1 MTRRP
6 PSGGAAGASRPG
18 PSSAEVAIL
27 QHRLKS
33 LTREMGLS
41 LLHTA
46 RSPILAEARDFV
58 TGVYDARGRVLE
70 QTEYIPVL
78 AFAVQPSLRAVIG
91 AFGDDVHPGDVFLH
105 NDVFRGG
112 NQLADLCVFRPVFFR
127 GALVAWVAVKG
138 HQADIGGAVG
148 GGYNPRATEVWQE
161 GLRIPPV
168 RVVARGR
175 RLRDVWDLVFAN
187 IRYPV
192 VAEDLEASMGA
203 CVVGERG
210 LLRIL
215 ARSGEDGFLRGI
227 EGLMDATERRMRA
240 AIREFPD
247 GVYRGEAPV
256 YAGAEEW
263 GSPLWI
269 RCRVEIREGTVRISY
284 EGTSPQTGG
293 FINAPAS
300 ASLSAAV
307 LTLLMILAPDIPHND
322 GMLRP
327 IGIDLPAGSILA
339 ARYPCAT
346 GFGNTLTGAHA
357 DALFRAFFQARP
369 DRVTAGWNRML
380 AVVIAGTDPRDGD
393 SPYVD
398 ILFNALKGG
407 GGALEGQDGYD
418 HIGLINCA
426 GGILAQDP
434 EMFEAAVPHRLVRH
448 EYAPGTAGRGR
459 WRGGR
464 GVVTRIR
471 FGAPVDRLVVFGD
484 GLVEESRAFG
494 LAGGAAGG
502 RNRLFLD
509 YPDGRRVRPRSLDL
523 VEGVPEGTVFTQVAG
538 GGGGFGEPKDGPDC
552 G

>member
-1 MTRRP
+1 MTRRS
-6 PSGGAAGASRPG
+6 PSGGGAGGRPPG
-18 PSSAEVAIL
+18 PSSAEVTIL

-78 AFAVQPSLRAVIG
+78 AFAVQPSLRAVIDV
-91 AFGDDVHPGDVFLH
+91 FGDDVHPGDVFLH

-112 NQLADLCVFRPVFFR
+112 NQLADVCVFRPVFFQD
-127 GALVAWVAVKG
+127 ALAAWVAVKG

-168 RVVARGR
+168 RVVSRGR
-175 RLRDVWDLVFAN
+175 RLRDVWDLVLAN

-192 VAEDLEASMGA
+192 VAEDLEAAMGA

-215 ARSGEDGFLRGI
+215 ARSGEDGFLQGI
-227 EGLMDATERRMRA
+227 ESLMDATERRMRA

-256 YAGAEEW
+256 CAGAEER
-263 GSPLWI
+263 GEPLWI
-269 RCRVEIREGTVRISY
+269 RCQVVVRTGTIRISY
-284 EGTSPQTGG
+284 EGTSPQVGG

-327 IGIDLPAGSILA
+327 ITIDLPDGSVLA
-339 ARYPCAT
+339 ARYPAAT

-380 AVVIAGTDPRDGD
+380 AAVIAGRDPRYGGR
-393 SPYVD
+393 PYVD

-407 GGALEGQDGYD
+407 SGAMEGRAGYD

-434 EMFEAAVPHRLVRH
+434 EMFEAAVPHRLVWH

-484 GLVEESRAFG
+484 GLAEETRAFG
-494 LAGGAAGG
+494 LDGGGAGG

-509 YPDGRRVRPRSLDL
+509 YPGGRRVRPRSLDL
-523 VEGVPEGTVFTQVAG
+523 LEGVPEGTVFTQVAG
-538 GGGGFGEPKDGPDC
+538 GGGGFGAPSASPDC
-552 G
+552 E

>member
-1 MTRRP
+1 M
-6 PSGGAAGASRPG
+6 SAAASPGRRPG
-18 PSSAEVAIL
+18 PTASEVAIL

-33 LTREMGLS
+33 LTREMGLA

-58 TGVYDARGRVLE
+58 TGVYDARGRMLE

-78 AFAVQPSLRAVIG
+78 AFAVQPSLRAVID

-112 NQLADLCVFRPVFFR
+112 NQLADVCVFRPVFHG
-127 GALVAWVAVKG
+127 GAPVAWVAVKG

-168 RVVARGR
+168 RVVSRGR
-175 RLRDVWDLVFAN
+175 RLRDVWDLIFAN

-192 VAEDLEASMGA
+192 VAEDLEAAMGA

-210 LLRIL
+210 IGRIL
-215 ARSGEDGFLRGI
+215 ARSGRAGFLAGI
-227 EGLMDATERRMRA
+227 ESLIEATERRMRA

-256 YAGAEEW
+256 CAGAEER
-263 GSPLWI
+263 GFPLWI
-269 RCRVEIREGTVRISY
+269 RCRVEIRAGEVRISY
-284 EGTSPQTGG
+284 GGTSPQTPG

-327 IGIDLPAGSILA
+327 IKIDLPEGSILA
-339 ARYPCAT
+339 ARYPAAT

-380 AVVIAGTDPRDGD
+380 AAVIAGRDPRKGG

-407 GGALEGQDGYD
+407 SGAMEGQEGYD

-426 GGILAQDP
+426 GGIMAQDP
-434 EMFEAAVPHRLVRH
+434 EMFEAAVPHRLLRH
-448 EYAPGTAGRGR
+448 EYAQGTAGRGR

-484 GLVEESRAFG
+484 GLAEETRAFG
-494 LAGGAAGG
+494 LAGGLPGS
-502 RNRLFLD
+502 RNHMFLD
-509 YPDGRRVRPRSLDL
+509 YPGGRRVRPRTLDL
-523 VEGVPEGTVFTQVAG
+523 IEKVPEGTVFTQVAG
-538 GGGGFGEPKDGPDC
+538 GGGGFGPPRDGSGC
-552 G
+552 E

>member
-1 MTRRP
+1 MRGKR
-6 PSGGAAGASRPG
+6 GGPTAAD
-18 PSSAEVAIL
+18 VAIL
-27 QHRLKS
+27 QRRLKS
-33 LTREMGLS
+33 LTREMGLA

-58 TGVYDARGRVLE
+58 TGVYDAQGRMLE

-78 AFAVQPSLRAVIG
+78 AFAVQPALRDLIST
-91 AFGDDVHPGDVFLH
+91 FGEDVHPGDVFLH

-112 NQLADLCVFRPVFFR
+112 NQLADVCVFRPVFATGR
-127 GALVAWVAVKG
+127 LVAWVAVKG

-168 RVVARGR
+168 RVVSRGR
-175 RLRDVWDLVFAN
+175 RLRDVWDLIFAN
-187 IRYPV
+187 IRYPI
-192 VAEDLEASMGA
+192 VAEDLEAAMGA

-210 LLRIL
+210 LRRIVG
-215 ARSGEDGFLRGI
+215 RTGVQGFLDGVEALI
-227 EGLMDATERRMRA
+227 SATERRMRA
-240 AIREFPD
+240 AIREFPE
-247 GVYRGEAPV
+247 GEYEGEAPV
-256 YAGAEEW
+256 CAGIEER
-263 GSPLWI
+263 GGPLWI
-269 RCRVEIREGTVRISY
+269 RCQVRIRGGEVRITY
-284 EGTSPQTGG
+284 QGTSPQTSG

-307 LTLLMILAPDIPHND
+307 LTLLMILAPDIPHNE
-322 GMLRP
+322 GMLSPLR
-327 IGIDLPAGSILA
+327 IDLPEGTILA
-339 ARYPCAT
+339 ARYPAAT

-357 DALFRAFFQARP
+357 DALFKAFFQARA

-380 AVVIAGTDPRDGD
+380 AAVIAGEDPRKSGE
-393 SPYVD
+393 PYVD

-407 GGALEGQDGYD
+407 GGAMQGQDGYD

-434 EMFEAAVPHRLVRH
+434 EMFEKAVPHRLLVH

-471 FGAPVDRLVVFGD
+471 FGAPVHRLVVFGD
-484 GLVEESRAFG
+484 GLTEETRAFG
-494 LAGGAAGG
+494 LAGGGPGA
-502 RNRLFLD
+502 RNRMRLD
-509 YPDGRRVRPRSLDL
+509 LPDGRRIHPRSLDL
-523 VEGVPEGTVFTQVAG
+523 IENLPEGTVFTQIAG
-538 GGGGFGEPKDGPDC
+538 GGGGFGKAEG
-552 G
+552 

>member
-1 MTRRP
+1 M
-6 PSGGAAGASRPG
+6 SRG
-18 PSSAEVAIL
+18 PDSAELAIL
-27 QHRLKS
+27 QRRLKS
-33 LTREMGLS
+33 VTQEMGLS

-58 TGVYDARGRVLE
+58 TGLYDAAGRMLE

-78 AFAVQPSLRAVIG
+78 AFAVEPALRDLIRT
-91 AFGDDVHPGDVFLH
+91 FGDDVHPGDVFLH

-112 NQLADLCVFRPVFFR
+112 NQLADVCVFRPIFAEGR
-127 GALVAWVAVKG
+127 LVAWAAAKG

-148 GGYNPRATEVWQE
+148 GGYNPGATEVWQE

-168 RVVARGR
+168 RVVREGR
-175 RLRDVWDLVFAN
+175 RLKDVWDLILAN
-187 IRYPV
+187 VRYPV
-192 VAEDLEASMGA
+192 VAEDLEAAMGA

-210 LLRIL
+210 LGRIL
-215 ARSGEDGFLRGI
+215 GRMGLDRFLAAV
-227 EGLMDATERRMRA
+227 EALMDATERRMRA
-240 AIREFPD
+240 AIRAFPD
-247 GVYRGEAPV
+247 GVYAGEAPV
-256 YAGAEEW
+256 CAGIEER

-269 RCRVEIREGTVRISY
+269 RCQVEIRGDELEIRY
-284 EGTSPQTGG
+284 EGTSPQTPG
-293 FINAPAS
+293 FLNAPEAAS
-300 ASLSAAV
+300 VSAAT
-307 LTLLMILAPDIPHND
+307 LTLLMILAPDIPHNK

-327 IGIDLPAGSILA
+327 IRLRVPPGTILA
-339 ARYPCAT
+339 ARPPAAT

-380 AVVIAGTDPRDGD
+380 AVVLAGRDPRKGGA
-393 SPYVD
+393 PYVD

-407 GGALEGQDGYD
+407 SGAMEGCDGYD

-448 EYAPGTAGRGR
+448 EYATGTAGRGR

-471 FGAPVDRLVVFGD
+471 FGAEVDRVVVFGD
-484 GLVEESRAFG
+484 GLHEPTRAFG
-494 LAGGAAGG
+494 LAGGGAGS
-502 RNRLFLD
+502 RNHLFLD
-509 YPDGRRVRPRSLDL
+509 LPDGRRLRPRTLDL
-523 VEGVPEGTVFTQVAG
+523 LERVPEGTLLTQVAG
-538 GGGGFGEPKDGPDC
+538 GGGGFGAVAAQDK
-552 G
+552 